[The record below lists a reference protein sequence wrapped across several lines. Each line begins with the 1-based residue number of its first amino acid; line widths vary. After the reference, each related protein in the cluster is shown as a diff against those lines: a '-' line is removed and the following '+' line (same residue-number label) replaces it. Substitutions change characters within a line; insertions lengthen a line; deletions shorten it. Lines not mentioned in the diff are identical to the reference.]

1 MKKLLSIQLFNHP
14 NIYLNDTVIKLT
26 GKNRLLLF
34 YLLNDTASHSRNKL
48 ADLLWADVS
57 PDKKKNS
64 LRVALH
70 HLNKYFP
77 YEISSCHEWV
87 QWRFDPSSKVSM
99 DTTNFKKRLKKIR
112 NIADVQ
118 KLQRLYG
125 QGFLADISFSKG
137 TEKYQAWVQQQ
148 QQMWQQTVV
157 LGVFNRLQ
165 RLFEEKNFEVVV
177 AGSDFIF
184 TLDPAYEPCHVLL
197 MQMYAEQGLSDSLN
211 AQYQLCAEMLRRSG
225 RSPQQQTINTY
236 EQLTED
242 SQFSVR
248 LPFTEQSQ
256 TWTYKHLSLLYCH
269 WRVIEPSAL
278 DADEQ
283 ILRDWAQQQL
293 ELYRLCIQLVRRFQG
308 HVVEES
314 SRGMLLAF
322 GCTDNQG
329 GQLQQA
335 VNAGEF
341 LLSQLRLQKRQE
353 QLVLAAAEG
362 NVLLTS
368 KPEGKRQHFTLS
380 GALPVW
386 TMQIAQ
392 QASAGQLLVC

>member
-34 YLLNDTASHSRNKL
+34 YLLNDTSSHSRNKL
-48 ADLLWADVS
+48 ANLLWADVS
-57 PDKKKNS
+57 TDKKKNS

-70 HLNKYFP
+70 HLNKFFP

-87 QWRFDPSSKVSM
+87 QWRFDPNSKISL
-99 DTTNFKKRLKKIR
+99 DTNNLKKRLKKIR
-112 NIADVQ
+112 NITDVQ

-125 QGFLADISFSKG
+125 QGFLTDITFSKG
-137 TEKYQAWVQQQ
+137 SEKYQEWVRQQQ
-148 QQMWQQTVV
+148 LLWKQTVIQ
-157 LGVFNRLQ
+157 GVFNRLQ
-165 RLFEEKNFEVVV
+165 RLFEDKNYEVVV

-184 TLDPAYEPCHVLL
+184 SLDPAYEPCHVLL
-197 MQMYAEQGLSDSLN
+197 MQMYAAQGLSDSLN
-211 AQYQLCAEMLRRSG
+211 AQYQLCAEMLRRSNK
-225 RSPQQQTINTY
+225 SPQQQTIAIY

-248 LPFTEQSQ
+248 LPFTPQSN
-256 TWTYKHLSLLYCH
+256 TWIYKQVALLYCH
-269 WRVIEPSAL
+269 WRIVEPSAL
-278 DADEQ
+278 DADEKV
-283 ILRDWAQQQL
+283 LRDWAQQQL

-314 SRGMLLAF
+314 SRGILLAF
-322 GCTDNQG
+322 GCTDEQS

-335 VNAGEF
+335 INAGEF

-368 KPEGKRQHFTLS
+368 KPEGKRQHFTLN

-386 TMQIAQ
+386 VMQIAQ
-392 QASAGQLLVC
+392 QASAGQLLIC